1 MPAAPRSRIRVRES
15 VMPRLSL
22 HSRGEPMPD
31 PDSAT
36 DTRRRR
42 LIFRAHHRGTKE
54 ADLMIGGFVSRS
66 IAAMTDAELDAL
78 EAILELPDV
87 ELSDWLTGRVP
98 VPPELRTP
106 LMERMLV
113 ECGALGAGVPDSV
126 RRA

>member
-1 MPAAPRSRIRVRES
+1 MSEPES
-15 VMPRLSL
+15 I
-22 HSRGEPMPD
+22 
-31 PDSAT
+31 T

-66 IAAMTDAELDAL
+66 IGAMTEAELDAL

-87 ELSDWLTGRVP
+87 ELSDWLTGRLA
-98 VPPELRTP
+98 VPPQHRTP

-113 ECGALGAGVPDSV
+113 ECGSLGAGVPDSV

>member
-1 MPAAPRSRIRVRES
+1 
-15 VMPRLSL
+15 MPRLSL
-22 HSRGEPMPD
+22 HSRGEPMSDPD
-31 PDSAT
+31 PVI

-66 IAAMTDAELDAL
+66 IAAMTDADLDAL

-113 ECGALGAGVPDSV
+113 ECAASGAGIPDGV